1 MLLQSW
7 GAAVDTY
14 DSLAGLKQGLNVPSA
29 PPDLALVDYR
39 LSDQETGLQALDLL
53 RAQWPLASIPA
64 IVISGSNTL
73 VGHEEMAQK
82 YGYHLLVK
90 PVLPNKLRAMIGF
103 KLGMR

>member
-1 MLLQSW
+1 MQSW
-7 GAAVDTY
+7 GATVDAFE
-14 DSLAGLKQGLNVPSA
+14 SLAALSHALPQWA
-29 PPDLALVDYR
+29 QAPDLALVDYR
-39 LSDQETGLQALDLL
+39 LSDHETGLQALDML
-53 RAQWPLASIPA
+53 RAQWPLAAVPA

-73 VGHEEMAQK
+73 VGHEDMAQK